1 MQVTEFAFD
10 PEKSEENVRNRSLS
24 FEFAPLIFEGPFIEE
39 QDERFDYG
47 ETRFVA
53 TGPIAEFGDRLF
65 VVVYM
70 WRDGIR
76 RIISFRKANDKE
88 VRKYRANYR

>member
-1 MQVTEFAFD
+1 MEFEFD
-10 PEKSEENVRNRSLS
+10 AEKSEENVRNRGLP
-24 FEFAPLIFEGPFIEE
+24 FHIAPLIFESAFIEE
-39 QDERFDYG
+39 QDERLDYG

-53 TGPIAEFGDRLF
+53 TGPIAELGNRVF

-76 RIISFRKANDKE
+76 RIISFRKANEKE
-88 VRKYRANYR
+88 VRKYRANHD

>member
-1 MQVTEFAFD
+1 MNFDFD
-10 PEKSEENVRNRSLS
+10 PEKQDINVDKHGLT
-24 FEFAPLIFEGPFIEE
+24 FEAAPLLFEGPFVEE
-39 QDERFDYG
+39 VDDRFDYG

-53 TGPIAEFGDRLF
+53 TGPIAEFGDRIC

-70 WRDGIR
+70 WRDGVR

-88 VRKYRANYR
+88 VRKYRADHD

>member
-1 MQVTEFAFD
+1 MEFEFD
-10 PEKSEENVRNRSLS
+10 PEKSEENVRNRGLS

-39 QDERFDYG
+39 QDARIDYG
-47 ETRFVA
+47 ETLFVA
-53 TGPIAEFGDRLF
+53 TGPISEFGNRVF

-76 RIISFRKANDKE
+76 RIISFRKANEKE
-88 VRKYRANYR
+88 VGKYQTHHA

>member
-1 MQVTEFAFD
+1 MEFEFD
-10 PEKSEENVRNRSLS
+10 PEKSEENVLNRGLS

-47 ETRFVA
+47 ETRFIA
-53 TGPIAEFGDRLF
+53 TGPIAEFGDRMF

-70 WRDGIR
+70 WRDHIR

-88 VRKYRANYR
+88 VRKYRAHRR

>member
-1 MQVTEFAFD
+1 VEFDFD
-10 PEKSEENVRNRSLS
+10 PVKSAENVENRGLP
-24 FEFAPLIFEGPFIEE
+24 FNLAPLIFDGPFIEE
-39 QDERFDYG
+39 QDERFEYG

-53 TGPIAEFGDRLF
+53 TGPIEEFGGRVF

-70 WRDGIR
+70 WRDNIR

-88 VRKYRANYR
+88 VRKYRAHHD

>member
-1 MQVTEFAFD
+1 MEFEFD
-10 PEKSEENVRNRSLS
+10 PEKSEENVRIRGLP
-24 FEFAPLIFEGPFIEE
+24 FDFAPLIFEGPFIEE

-53 TGPIAEFGDRLF
+53 TGPIAEFGGRVF

-76 RIISFRKANDKE
+76 RIISFRKANEKE
-88 VRKYRANYR
+88 VGKYRAHHD